1 MAVVV
6 AVSVADYKSLE
17 PVAVA
22 VAVVVAVAVAVALAV
37 AEAEPEVAAA
47 AGLPPESKGLGE
59 PQVPPRESATLSAVT
74 IKPLLT
80 AQTN

>member
-1 MAVVV
+1 VAVVV
-6 AVSVADYKSLE
+6 AVAVADYKSLE

-22 VAVVVAVAVAVALAV
+22 VAVVVAVAVAVAEAAVAV
-37 AEAEPEVAAA
+37 AEAEDFPAAF
-47 AGLPPESKGLGE
+47 PPESKGLGE

>member
-1 MAVVV
+1 VAVVV
-6 AVSVADYKSLE
+6 AVAVADYKSLE

-22 VAVVVAVAVAVALAV
+22 VAVVVAVAVAVAVAEAV
-37 AEAEPEVAAA
+37 AEAEDFPAAF
-47 AGLPPESKGLGE
+47 PPESKGLGE
-59 PQVPPRESATLSAVT
+59 PHVPPRESATLSFVT